1 MYALFIAFC
10 MALLPSQPTH
20 VTKVTSKTDLSKL
33 QITVRADTSDPGGD
47 KGHIPPLPRSSRP
60 IR

>member
-1 MYALFIAFC
+1 MAFS
-10 MALLPSQPTH
+10 PSHSTTA
-20 VTKVTSKTDLSKL
+20 VTTNANLSKM
-33 QITVRADTSDPGGD
+33 QVTVRADTSDPGGD